1 MGTPWRHSTSH
12 EHITHTSHAGQQQQ
26 LTEATAPGAAAK
38 TAMTAEM
45 KRSFILLLLRYLVFD
60 VVSFALQKLWQ
71 HVWRG
76 GEPEAEET
84 IIGTVHGNR

>member
-1 MGTPWRHSTSH
+1 MLLLL
-12 EHITHTSHAGQQQQ
+12 

-45 KRSFILLLLRYLVFD
+45 KRSFIRYLVFD